1 VGWVSTNVENTMLMP
16 IGCLNEPI
24 CAEITDLGF
33 ELGCDS
39 KIKCLGLVINN
50 KAELLTDHFTEK
62 ITKIRQLIG
71 MWGQYSRIAISKT
84 MVVSQ
89 IGYIGCI
96 ISPTVEQLKTMQQVI
111 NDYVSSGIVVAVELL
126 YTKPSEGNEG
136 GLGLLNLDSYIQA
149 LQSQSTYFTVRG

>member
-1 VGWVSTNVENTMLMP
+1 MP

-33 ELGCDS
+33 ELGS

-62 ITKIRQLIG
+62 ITKNRQLIG
-71 MWGQYSRIAISKT
+71 MWGRYNLSLPGRIAISKT
-84 MVVSQ
+84 MLVSQ
-89 IGYIGCI
+89 IGYIGSI